1 MLLFMTLAATA
12 FADETMPSVK
22 DYIKQAN
29 QQRKTALEKAERELK
44 EAAADSSPKPS
55 KKSRRRFLTNNQSKI
70 QSLKLTVNGLKSGSI
85 LPTPQL
91 DLETLDVGRVG
102 VIPSV
107 GRIVSV
113 DKAGVVVSFERWGV
127 GSAKKPGAPVV
138 VVIRSLKEG
147 SLEAAA
153 EFSSPEVFAV
163 VGKVEVDGAS
173 RMVLKPYAHVGKAI
187 MQWEDDWKE
196 VGVKKKQPK
205 IPDPT
210 EPLK

>member
-1 MLLFMTLAATA
+1 MLLFTAAMLSA

-29 QQRKTALEKAERELK
+29 QQRKSALEKAERELK

-55 KKSRRRFLTNNQSKI
+55 KKSRRRFLTNNQSKL

-91 DLETLDVGRVG
+91 EMENLEVGRVG

-107 GRIVSV
+107 GRVVSV
-113 DKAGVVVSFERWGV
+113 EKAGVVVSFERWGS
-127 GSAKKPGAPVV
+127 GSAKKPGPPVV
-138 VVIRSLKEG
+138 VVIRGLKEG
-147 SLEAAA
+147 SVEAAA

-163 VGKVEVDGAS
+163 VGKVEADGVS
-173 RMVLKPYAHVGKAI
+173 RMVLRQYPHVGKAI
-187 MQWEDDWKE
+187 MEWEDEWKE
-196 VGVKKKQPK
+196 AGVKKKQLK
-205 IPDPT
+205 NLDPAKPPT
-210 EPLK
+210 